1 MGRRRS
7 AIVTLPKDVQ
17 RVVNRHGRE
26 YFYYQPKRGTKNA
39 GKRVPLGSDTSDPEF
54 WRRLQDAK
62 TAPTTREG
70 NFSALIA
77 GWRQQNWAR
86 LRPASRKNFN
96 HFLTRL
102 DAEAGDRVVA
112 NLTRR
117 DIYLMLDGMSATPN
131 SANYMLA
138 ILRVL
143 LEWGVQRGYRDD
155 NPAIG
160 VKRLKV
166 EDRGH
171 EPWPEEGYRFV
182 IAQAPTHLRRMA
194 FLGRA
199 TGQRIS
205 DLVKMRPADLA
216 PDGITLKIGKL
227 RDKKHFVPLTAK
239 QMAEIRSWGARDL
252 DFFITTP
259 AGRRCSATY
268 MNILWNNWRD
278 SPDAEPLRDLK
289 MTIHG
294 LRATKINDL
303 RRAGTEDGAIADEIG
318 MSSKMVARYLRFA
331 DKAASAR
338 ASRDRREQRRLEFE
352 NPVVS
357 LKTQGS

>member
-1 MGRRRS
+1 
-7 AIVTLPKDVQ
+7 
-17 RVVNRHGRE
+17 VNRHGKQ
-26 YFYYQPKRGTKNA
+26 YFYHQPKRGTKQA
-39 GKRVPLGSDTSDPEF
+39 GLRTSLGSDPHDPEF
-54 WRRLQDAK
+54 WQRLRDAK
-62 TAPTTREG
+62 NEPTRSEG
-70 NFSALIA
+70 TFSALIA
-77 GWRQQNWAR
+77 GWKEQNWRR
-86 LRPASRKNFN
+86 LRPASRKSFN
-96 HFLTRL
+96 HFLNRL
-102 DAEAGDRVVA
+102 DSEAGDRLVA

-117 DIYLMLDGMSATPN
+117 DIYLMLDGMSGTPN

-138 ILRVL
+138 VLRVL
-143 LEWGVQRGYRDD
+143 LEWGVHRGYRDD

-171 EPWPEEGYRFV
+171 EPWPDDGYNFV
-182 IAQAPTHLRRMA
+182 IAHAPIHLQRMA

-216 PDGITLKIGKL
+216 LDGITLRIGKL

-239 QMAEIRSWGARDL
+239 QMAEINSWGVLDL

-259 AGRRCSATY
+259 AGRRCSADY
-268 MNILWNNWRD
+268 MNILWNAWRD
-278 SPDAEPLRDLK
+278 APEAEPLRDLK

-303 RRAGTEDGAIADEIG
+303 RCAGTPDGAIADEIG

-338 ASRDRREQRRLEFE
+338 ASRDRREQKRGEIV
-352 NPVVS
+352 NPVVD
-357 LKTQGS
+357 LKTRGL